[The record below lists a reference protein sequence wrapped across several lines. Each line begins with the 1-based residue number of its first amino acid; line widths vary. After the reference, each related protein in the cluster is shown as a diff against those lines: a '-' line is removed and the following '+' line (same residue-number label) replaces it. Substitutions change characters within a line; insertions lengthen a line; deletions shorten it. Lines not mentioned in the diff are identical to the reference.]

1 MKKRTALWLLAAICA
16 LVLAALAPALWRQT
30 AVADKGP
37 IADRIVLRAVVIAA
51 EGIADIA
58 GPASG
63 RVSRVLVRPGDKVT
77 AGQLLAEV
85 TGEAGK
91 AADAVTRI
99 ESPIAGSVLA
109 RNADQ
114 GDSVAVA
121 AQGGLAPLFQIA
133 DTSRTAVHAEIEER
147 DAGRVQAGQEVRLTT
162 PGGRRVIG
170 TGVVERTAPRI
181 DRRTIGADDA
191 RVRADGAVQ
200 SVWLRWKAET
210 PEAPLG
216 QRLEAEVTLAPK
228 QAAVRV
234 PRDAVVVR
242 GGRTVVLTPAL
253 LLFSREVP
261 VVVGAADGAL
271 AEVKGLQPG
280 TRVFVD

>member
-1 MKKRTALWLLAAICA
+1 MKKRNALWFLAAT
-16 LVLAALAPALWRQT
+16 AALLPLALSPVLWRPT
-30 AVADKGP
+30 AVAEQGP
-37 IADRIVLRAVVIAA
+37 IADRIVLRAVVVAA
-51 EGIADIA
+51 EGIAEVA

-63 RVSRVLVRPGDKVT
+63 RVSKVLVRPGDKVT
-77 AGQLLAEV
+77 AGQVLAEV

-99 ESPIAGSVLA
+99 EAPIAGTVLA

-121 AQGGLAPLFQIA
+121 AQGGYSPLFEIA
-133 DTSRTAVHAEIEER
+133 DASRTEVHAELEER
-147 DAGRVQAGQEVRLTT
+147 DAGRVKPGQEARLTT

-170 TGVVERTAPRI
+170 NGVVERVVERI

-200 SVWLRWKAET
+200 SVWIRWQA
-210 PEAPLG
+210 EAPHAPIG
-216 QRLEAEVTLAPK
+216 QRLEAEISFPPK

-234 PRDAVVVR
+234 PRGAVVVR
-242 GGRTVVLTPAL
+242 DGRTVVETPAL

-271 AEVKGLQPG
+271 AEVKGVAPG